1 MEKIDYNNQRVTETQ
16 TKIMNVIEKDYP
28 EITDYQYN
36 TLHGQLRWKIRNLL
50 AELDREVDNT
60 LQ

>member
-16 TKIMNVIEKDYP
+16 TKIMNVIEKYYP
-28 EITDYQYN
+28 EITDYQY
-36 TLHGQLRWKIRNLL
+36 GQLRWKIRNLL